1 MYKVEMSCS
10 TMVFVV
16 VTLMVSCVMA
26 ASAAPCNFNKEIDIN
41 WGGNEHVKIFNGGK
55 LLTLSLDN
63 SSGAAFQTK
72 NDYLFARVDMQL
84 KLVPGNSAGT
94 VATYYLSSLG
104 AAHDEI
110 DFEFLGNLSGQPYTV
125 HTNVYSQGK
134 GNREQQFRMWFD
146 PTLAFHTYSV
156 IWNSQRIIFMVDNIP
171 IRVFENNEAIGVPF
185 PNSQRMKVYASLW
198 DADNWATEGGRIKTD
213 WTQAPFIASY
223 KNLKINASSPANST
237 NNTISNQAWQT
248 QQLDSMGRKKLRWVQ
263 SKCMIYNYCTD
274 FQRFPQGLPPECLAS
289 S

>member
-1 MYKVEMSCS
+1 
-10 TMVFVV
+10 
-16 VTLMVSCVMA
+16 
-26 ASAAPCNFNKEIDIN
+26 
-41 WGGNEHVKIFNGGK
+41 
-55 LLTLSLDN
+55 
-63 SSGAAFQTK
+63 
-72 NDYLFARVDMQL
+72 MQL

-134 GNREQQFRMWFD
+134 GNREQQF
-146 PTLAFHTYSV
+146 
-156 IWNSQRIIFMVDNIP
+156 Q
-171 IRVFENNEAIGVPF
+171 NNEAIGVPF

-198 DADNWATEGGRIKTD
+198 DADNWATEGRIKTD
-213 WTQAPFIASY
+213 WTQASFIASY
-223 KNLKINASSPANST
+223 KNLKINASSSANST
-237 NNTISNQAWQT
+237 NNTISNQAWKT

>member
-1 MYKVEMSCS
+1 MFCTTYMYKGEMSCS
-10 TMVFVV
+10 TMVLVV
-16 VTLMVSCVMA
+16 VTLMMSCVMA
-26 ASAAPCNFNKEIDIN
+26 VSAAPCNFNKDIDID

-55 LLTLSLDN
+55 LLTLSLEN

-84 KLVPGNSAGT
+84 KLVPRDG
-94 VATYYLSSLG
+94 LSSLG

-156 IWNSQRIIFMVDNIP
+156 IWNSQRIM
-171 IRVFENNEAIGVPF
+171 VFENNEAIGVSF

-237 NNTISNQAWQT
+237 NNTISNQAWPT
-248 QQLDSMGRKKLRWVQ
+248 QQLDSMGQKKLRWVQ